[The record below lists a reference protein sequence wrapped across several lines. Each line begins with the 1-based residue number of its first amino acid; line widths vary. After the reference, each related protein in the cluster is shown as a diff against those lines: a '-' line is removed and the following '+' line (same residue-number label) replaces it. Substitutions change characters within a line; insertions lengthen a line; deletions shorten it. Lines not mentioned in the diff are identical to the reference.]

1 MARKRYSPKDRALGK
16 DGSDISES
24 EDFEASVPLGEDEV
38 AESADKDPT
47 DSRSADRN
55 APDRTQHPVE
65 FSEDD
70 LKKLGTEF
78 SDAIRGELGQRSG
91 REQDWLRYIRLYNAQ
106 PKSPEKSYP
115 LQGASNVVV
124 PLARIYCD
132 TLIAREMQAMF
143 SISPLWMA
151 TELNRKFSKAVKP
164 MERWLDWI
172 QENIWSERR
181 IVKSLVQETVKLG
194 TSVLY
199 QGWCDET
206 RYRYDDKARQTVP
219 AGRKYGPDP
228 QWVALEDFVIPQGY
242 AQVKDAPYV
251 AMRLRF
257 SWDRLRQLAFS
268 NYIENLDQLRGETS
282 PMTELQRE
290 RQDPTSGDF
299 TTEDRFA
306 LYELWSVWFSRDF
319 DGDGW
324 PEEYVMLLHLDT
336 ASIHRL
342 KANPFPSQMR
352 PFVVTKFIDQEGE
365 FYGIGIPEMIE
376 QLQEESSTIHNQRR
390 DRAHLSNI
398 VMWIAGAANHG
409 ITDTVR
415 PASGKV
421 MKVVDITQI
430 KELRPASN
438 VTIDAYEESFVN
450 ALADRTVGV
459 SELNDGRMTSPVGRA
474 AATTVMALLQE
485 GARRFDLYTAEM
497 RAALSEQA
505 HQIAELYQTYGLPDA
520 EMSGS
525 PEQVLDEE
533 DAMRVRE
540 ILQIQDDLRNFM
552 AIKLNVST
560 QAVNREVEKKSNME
574 LYQFMVQHATTIS
587 QFATGVVN
595 PQSPPPI
602 KAYFEKIIETLNR
615 AADKLLTS
623 YSAFDLD
630 GALASEVLFQM
641 GQPNPAQP
649 QITDQGMMP
658 QQGQPQP
665 QQIPGAPPNGNGS
678 IIPQ

>member
-1 MARKRYSPKDRALGK
+1 MAKRKRPSAKDVALGNA
-16 DGSDISES
+16 SVEEPESIDI
-24 EDFEASVPLGEDEV
+24 EASVPDDGTEPDN
-38 AESADKDPT
+38 DPDPT
-47 DSRSADRN
+47 DSRSADRTSP
-55 APDRTQHPVE
+55 ARVPHEVA
-65 FSEDD
+65 FSDDD

-78 SDAIRGELGQRSG
+78 SDAIRSELGLRSG
-91 REQDWLRYIRLYNAQ
+91 REQDWLRYTRLYNAQ

-115 LQGASNVVV
+115 MAGASNVVV

-151 TELNRKFSKAVKP
+151 TELNRKFSDAVKP
-164 MERWLDWI
+164 LERWLDWI

-181 IVKSLVQETVKLG
+181 CVKSLVQETVKLG

-199 QGWCDET
+199 QGWRDEV
-206 RYRYDDKARQTVP
+206 RYRYDDKAKQTVE
-219 AGRKYGPDP
+219 AGRKYGPAP
-228 QWVALEDFVIPQGY
+228 EWVALEDFVVPQGY
-242 AQVKDAPYV
+242 AEIKDAPYV
-251 AMRLRF
+251 AHRLRF
-257 SWDRLRQLAFS
+257 SWDRLRQLAHS
-268 NYIENLDQLRGETS
+268 GYIENLDALKGETS
-282 PMTELQRE
+282 QPTDLQRE

-299 TTEDRFA
+299 TQSEDRFA
-306 LYELWSVWFSRDF
+306 LYDLWSVWFSRDF

-324 PEEYVMLLHLDT
+324 PEEYVMLLHIDKC
-336 ASIHRL
+336 SIHRL

-398 VMWIAGAANHG
+398 VTWIAGAANHG
-409 ITDTVR
+409 LTDTIR

-421 MKVVDITQI
+421 IKVMDITQI
-430 KELRPASN
+430 REMRPMSN
-438 VTIDAYEESFVN
+438 VQTDIMEESAVN

-474 AATTVMALLQE
+474 AATTVMAMLQE

-505 HQIAELYQTYGLPDA
+505 HQIAELYQTYGLPEPD
-520 EMSGS
+520 MSGS
-525 PEQVLDEE
+525 PEQVLDEK
-533 DAMRVRE
+533 DALLVRE

-560 QAVNREVEKKSNME
+560 QAVNREVEKKANME
-574 LYQFMVQHATTIS
+574 LYQFMVQHATNVA

-595 PQSPPPI
+595 PQSPPQI
-602 KAYFEKIIETLNR
+602 QEYFKAVIENLNR
-615 AADKLLTS
+615 AAAKLLTS
-623 YSAFDLD
+623 YAAFDLD
-630 GALASEVLFQM
+630 NEIASEVLFQM

-649 QITDQGMMP
+649 QVPGAQQQLAGP
-658 QQGQPQP
+658 QQA
-665 QQIPGAPPNGNGS
+665 QQIPPEAQGNGGF
-678 IIPQ
+678 PPTQ

>member
-1 MARKRYSPKDRALGK
+1 MAKRKRPSGK
-16 DGSDISES
+16 PLREEASAEDI
-24 EDFEASVPLGEDEV
+24 EASVPIGDDESP
-38 AESADKDPT
+38 ESTDKDPT
-47 DSRSADRN
+47 DSLSAERN
-55 APDRTQHPVE
+55 APDRTPHPVE
-65 FSEDD
+65 FSEDE
-70 LKKLGTEF
+70 LKKLGSEF
-78 SDAIRGELGQRSG
+78 SDAIRAELGLRTN
-91 REQDWLRYIRLYNAQ
+91 REQDWLRYTRLYNAQ
-106 PKSPEKSYP
+106 PKTPQKSYP
-115 LQGASNVVV
+115 MEGSSNVVV

-151 TELNRKFSKAVKP
+151 TELNKKFAEAVKP
-164 MERWLDWI
+164 LERWLDWI
-172 QENIWSERR
+172 QENIWNERR
-181 IVKSLVQETVKLG
+181 CVKSLVQETVKLG

-199 QGWCDET
+199 QGWKDET
-206 RYRYDDKARQTVP
+206 RYRYDDKQKKTVP
-219 AGRKYGPDP
+219 TGRTYGPAP
-228 QWVALEDFVIPQGY
+228 EWVALEDFVIPQGY
-242 AQVKDAPYV
+242 AEVKDAPYV
-251 AMRLRF
+251 AHRLRF
-257 SWDRLRQLAFS
+257 SWDRLRQLAHS
-268 NYIENLDQLRGETS
+268 GYIENLDALRGETS
-282 PMTELQRE
+282 QPTDLQRE
-290 RQDPTSGDF
+290 RQDPASGDF
-299 TTEDRFA
+299 TVSDDRFA

-324 PEEYVMLLHLDT
+324 PEEYVMLVNLDK

-421 MKVVDITQI
+421 LKVMDITQI

-497 RAALSEQA
+497 RTALSEQA
-505 HQIAELYQTYGLPDA
+505 HQIAELYQTYGLPDP

-525 PEQVLDEE
+525 PEVVLDED
-533 DAMRVRE
+533 DAMKVRE
-540 ILQIQDDLRNFM
+540 VLQIQDDLRNFM

-574 LYQFMVQHATTIS
+574 LYQFAVQHATNVA
-587 QFATGVVN
+587 QFATGIVN
-595 PQSPPPI
+595 PQSPPQI
-602 KAYFEKIIETLNR
+602 QQYFKAVVENLNR
-615 AADKLLTS
+615 AAAKLLTS
-623 YSAFDLD
+623 YAAFDLD
-630 GALASEVLFQM
+630 NEIASEVLFQM
-641 GQPNPAQP
+641 GQPNPAL
-649 QITDQGMMP
+649 
-658 QQGQPQP
+658 
-665 QQIPGAPPNGNGS
+665 QQIPQGAPPELGGAAPQGAPTNGNGTFPP
-678 IIPQ
+678 IQ